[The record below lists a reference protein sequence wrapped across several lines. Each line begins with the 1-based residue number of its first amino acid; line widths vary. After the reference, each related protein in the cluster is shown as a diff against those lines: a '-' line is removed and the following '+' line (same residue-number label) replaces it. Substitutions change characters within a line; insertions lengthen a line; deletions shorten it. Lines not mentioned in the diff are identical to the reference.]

1 MNSIYLFKKEITKKY
16 KKLDNEKLIEL
27 YNQNKIDEL
36 VNSLLPMVIYISNKF
51 NYIADFEEIVSVGN
65 IGLLNGIKI
74 FDINKSN
81 NIISVCHSHIKFSI
95 LDYLNFDVRLI
106 KIPPIKK
113 NTPEHIKKS
122 YPIVYNTEDITEFES
137 EDEDYVEPSI
147 SRKEIEDLLMT
158 IPNIKYSKV
167 QVFLDYIFIEGI
179 TYKEISEK
187 SGYSKQNVS
196 LIVLDTISK
205 IKKDKKILQRIGDML
220 KIN

>member
-65 IGLLNGIKI
+65 IGLLKGIKK
-74 FDINKSN
+74 FDISKGN
-81 NIISVCHSHIKFSI
+81 NIISVCNSQIRYSI
-95 LDYLNFDVRLI
+95 LDYLNFEAKLI
-106 KIPPIKK
+106 KTPPIKK
-113 NTPEHIKKS
+113 NTPKHIKET
-122 YPIVYNTEDITEFES
+122 YPTVFNPDYMTDFDS
-137 EDEDYVEPSI
+137 EDEVYVEPSI
-147 SRKEIEDLLMT
+147 SRKEIEDLLMS
-158 IPNIKYSKV
+158 IPNMKYSKI

-179 TYKEISEK
+179 TYREISEN
-187 SGYSKQNVS
+187 SGYPKQNVS
-196 LIVLDTISK
+196 LIIKDIISK

>member
-1 MNSIYLFKKEITKKY
+1 M
-16 KKLDNEKLIEL
+16 
-27 YNQNKIDEL
+27 
-36 VNSLLPMVIYISNKF
+36 
-51 NYIADFEEIVSVGN
+51 
-65 IGLLNGIKI
+65 
-74 FDINKSN
+74 
-81 NIISVCHSHIKFSI
+81 
-95 LDYLNFDVRLI
+95 I

-113 NTPEHIKKS
+113 NTPEHIKEK
-122 YPIVYNTEDITEFES
+122 YPTVFNPDYMTDFDS